1 MEEALVSIKTSGAT
15 DVAVNSTAA
24 ESETDHG
31 VDERAS
37 RTGEP
42 NPEETRREES
52 FSSIDLMNLLREYRD
67 VEKQMRS
74 RSRESMRVGE
84 TDVTALRILIRE
96 RAAGRVL
103 RQRDLAEALG
113 LTAASTSVLIDRLS
127 REGYVQRIPHPE
139 DRRSVALEILGDA
152 EHQVN
157 DTPEGIQERILAEA
171 EGLSEEERAGAAKF
185 LRGLISTVQE
195 TPEDAA

>member
-1 MEEALVSIKTSGAT
+1 MSIKTSGAT
-15 DVAVNSTAA
+15 DVAVNTETSAKSTSDRSSTNRSPEAKR
-24 ESETDHG
+24 SPGRKTKH
-31 VDERAS
+31 DEQL
-37 RTGEP
+37 
-42 NPEETRREES
+42 
-52 FSSIDLMNLLREYRD
+52 SSIDLLNLLREYRE
-67 VEKQMRS
+67 VEKQMQS

-84 TDVTALRILIRE
+84 TDITALRILIRE

-152 EHQVN
+152 EHEVN
-157 DTPEGIQERILAEA
+157 DAPDGIQARLLAEA
-171 EGLSEEERAGAAKF
+171 DNLSAAERAGAAKF
-185 LRGLISTVQE
+185 LRRLISTVQE
-195 TPEDAA
+195 TPQGSA